1 MKIAINSEHSGKHP
15 AHLSAD
21 ALNAWWR
28 WFNGAFKNVDTSLQ
42 GLANHI
48 HWGHAYTTQHRD
60 YRKAANFIQGQHVG
74 LDFDDLEPGT
84 TLQSLVDGDPFI
96 AKYAALLHTTASHT
110 PAAPRI
116 RVLFVLDRPI
126 GKASKYTLLAEALL
140 DRYDTD
146 DEKPDPSCKDACRLF
161 FGAEGCDTLSLGNV
175 LTLEDAAEILVQPYE
190 ENLAATRK
198 PLTSRTPVEAGG
210 VPVSLLDSH
219 SRKLLQKIANAP
231 DGQKYEKLRDI
242 SRTFGGYI
250 AGGYYDELT
259 VQGWLEAEIR
269 ARPTVKDL
277 DAAYRT
283 ISDGI
288 AYGKG
293 DALYFDIETVSQA
306 KQETEAPA
314 PVMASDDSWRGQA
327 IEQRLVE
334 LEALI
339 NELEGAE
346 PAYLPAVEE
355 YSRLKGLEGDDT

>member
-15 AHLSAD
+15 AHLSTD

-28 WFNGAFKNVDTSLQ
+28 WYNGAFTNVDTSLQ
-42 GLANHI
+42 GLENHI
-48 HWGHAYTTQHRD
+48 YWGHAYTTQHRD
-60 YRKAANFIQGQHVG
+60 YRKASNFIQGQHAG
-74 LDFDDLEPGT
+74 LDFDGLEPGT
-84 TLQSLVDGDPFI
+84 TLQSLVDGDSFI

-110 PAAPRI
+110 PDAPRI

-126 GKASKYTLLAEALL
+126 RDAGKYTLLAKALL
-140 DRYDTD
+140 DRYDMAD
-146 DEKPDPSCKDACRLF
+146 KSCKDACRLF
-161 FGAEGCDTLSLGNV
+161 FGAEGCDALSLGNV
-175 LTLEDAAEILVQPYE
+175 LTLEAAAEMLVQPYE
-190 ENLAATRK
+190 ERLAATRK

-219 SRKLLQKIANAP
+219 SGKLLQKIANAP
-231 DGQKYEKLRDI
+231 DGQKYENLRDI

-259 VQGWLEAEIR
+259 ARGWLEAEIR
-269 ARPTVKDL
+269 ARPTVKDMA
-277 DAAYRT
+277 AAYRT

-293 DALYFDIETVSQA
+293 DALYFDIETVSQV
-306 KQETEAPA
+306 KQETDESFPE
-314 PVMASDDSWRGQA
+314 MASSDGWRARA
-327 IEQRLVE
+327 IDQRLVE

-339 NELEGAE
+339 NELDGAE

-355 YSRLKGLEGDDT
+355 YSRLKGIEGNDT